1 MKVVSVIAFLI
12 SIEYGRAETQKT
24 NFVVLMADDLGI
36 GDIGCFGNKSIPTP
50 NIDRLC
56 FEGVKFTHHLATA
69 ALCTPS
75 RAAFLTG
82 RYAARMGLAKV
93 SLRKEQCHV
102 NRKTNIK
109 CIHDIYLTH
118 ECLCNFYNRT
128 LINPLQLLYTWLDV
142 LVFRKLS
149 IHGQN
154 CYATTGELPHSN
166 CEFDRIAFSL
176 YFYNLYIMHI

>member
-1 MKVVSVIAFLI
+1 MKVVSAIAFLI

-56 FEGVKFTHHLATA
+56 IEGVKFTHHLATA

-93 SLRKEQCHV
+93 GLRKEQCHV
-102 NRKTNIK
+102 NRQTNIK
-109 CIHDIYLTH
+109 SATIIYTLPMNV
-118 ECLCNFYNRT
+118 CL
-128 LINPLQLLYTWLDV
+128 I
-142 LVFRKLS
+142 LV
-149 IHGQN
+149 
-154 CYATTGELPHSN
+154 TGL
-166 CEFDRIAFSL
+166 
-176 YFYNLYIMHI
+176 

>member
-1 MKVVSVIAFLI
+1 MKVVSAIAFLI
-12 SIEYGRAETQKT
+12 LIESGRAETQKT

-56 FEGVKFTHHLATA
+56 IEGVKFTHHLATA

-93 SLRKEQCHV
+93 GLRKEQCHV

-109 CIHDIYLTH
+109 TIIYTLPMNV
-118 ECLCNFYNRT
+118 CL
-128 LINPLQLLYTWLDV
+128 I
-142 LVFRKLS
+142 S
-149 IHGQN
+149 I
-154 CYATTGELPHSN
+154 TGL
-166 CEFDRIAFSL
+166 
-176 YFYNLYIMHI
+176 

>member
-1 MKVVSVIAFLI
+1 MKVVSAIAFLI

-56 FEGVKFTHHLATA
+56 TEGVKFTHHLATA

-93 SLRKEQCHV
+93 GLRKKQCQV
-102 NRKTNIK
+102 NQKTK
-109 CIHDIYLTH
+109 YKV
-118 ECLCNFYNRT
+118 
-128 LINPLQLLYTWLDV
+128 Q
-142 LVFRKLS
+142 S
-149 IHGQN
+149 Q
-154 CYATTGELPHSN
+154 
-166 CEFDRIAFSL
+166 
-176 YFYNLYIMHI
+176 YIP

>member
-1 MKVVSVIAFLI
+1 MKVVSAIAFLI

-56 FEGVKFTHHLATA
+56 TEGVKFTHHLATA

-93 SLRKEQCHV
+93 GLRKKQCQV
-102 NRKTNIK
+102 NQETKYLK
-109 CIHDIYLTH
+109 CNHDIYLGH
-118 ECLCNFYNRT
+118 ECLFNLDNRT
-128 LINPLQLLYTWLDV
+128 LINHLQLLYTWLDV

-154 CYATTGELPHSN
+154 CYATTGEFPQLN
-166 CEFDRIAFSL
+166 CEFDKIEIIF
-176 YFYNLYIMHI
+176 